1 MPIDYSKWDDLEE
14 DDDVWKPHHLY
25 PPGVLCV
32 LEGLSKDELNG
43 RVAEVRGQDKASGR
57 IQVRLDPDDRKKEW
71 KAIKPENLRPLNASA
86 PEVPETGSDRAVAQL
101 TEASS
106 GVGHLG

>member
-86 PEVPETGSDRAVAQL
+86 PEAPPETGSDRAVAQL
-101 TEASS
+101 TEAA
-106 GVGHLG
+106 VV